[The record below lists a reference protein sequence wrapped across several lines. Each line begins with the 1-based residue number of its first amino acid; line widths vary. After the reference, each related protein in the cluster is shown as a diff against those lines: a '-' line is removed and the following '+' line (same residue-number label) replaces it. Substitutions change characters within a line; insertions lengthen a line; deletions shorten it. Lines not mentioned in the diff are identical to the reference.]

1 MSLGSI
7 HGTRCSG
14 QMSVFFAKT
23 ARIWIARLSVKVAPQ
38 LTYVTGSPLSS
49 KIFCAIRC
57 STGREPGPSSG
68 GIFDDGNSG
77 NKPRKRII
85 ISVIGNNNLG
95 VWEGR
100 LKLRFLRVVAGGET
114 QLSRGRFTGQ
124 ELCKRSSNET
134 FSFYTDGWRRP
145 VGVRQGI
152 AGILRDVPTSIV
164 LIEFPVATRH
174 CAYRCLV
181 CWFAKGCV
189 VSDVMNASDSK
200 Q

>member
-23 ARIWIARLSVKVAPQ
+23 ARIWISRLSIKVAPQ

-68 GIFDDGNSG
+68 GVFDDGNSG

-85 ISVIGNNNLG
+85 IGVVGNNNLG

-100 LKLRFLRVVAGGET
+100 LKLRFLRVVAGG
-114 QLSRGRFTGQ
+114 QAQFSRRRFAGQ
-124 ELCKRSSNET
+124 ELRKRSS
-134 FSFYTDGWRRP
+134 
-145 VGVRQGI
+145 
-152 AGILRDVPTSIV
+152 DVPRSPENEDRGRNSFNV
-164 LIEFPVATRH
+164 VEFVRTP
-174 CAYRCLV
+174 L
-181 CWFAKGCV
+181 
-189 VSDVMNASDSK
+189 SASNFPIGRNDAVTIFIRY
-200 Q
+200 

>member
-14 QMSVFFAKT
+14 QMTVFFAKT
-23 ARIWIARLSVKVAPQ
+23 ARIWIARLSIKVAPQ

-85 ISVIGNNNLG
+85 IGVVGNNNLG

-100 LKLRFLRVVAGGET
+100 LKLRFLRVVAGG
-114 QLSRGRFTGQ
+114 QAQFSRRRFAGQ
-124 ELCKRSSNET
+124 ELRKRSSDVAMVE
-134 FSFYTDGWRRP
+134 FGCLLRRP
-145 VGVRQGI
+145 GI
-152 AGILRDVPTSIV
+152 MGDVPTSIV
-164 LIEFPVATRH
+164 LIEFPVAT
-174 CAYRCLV
+174 
-181 CWFAKGCV
+181 
-189 VSDVMNASDSK
+189 SK